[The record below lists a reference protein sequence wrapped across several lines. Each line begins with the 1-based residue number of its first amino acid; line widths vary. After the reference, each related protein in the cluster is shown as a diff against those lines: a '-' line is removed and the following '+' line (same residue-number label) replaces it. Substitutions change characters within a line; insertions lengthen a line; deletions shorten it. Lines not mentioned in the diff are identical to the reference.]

1 MLENQQKKKVEIAKI
16 RVKLNVLKDDLE
28 IAVRERDFMKAQDM
42 QMEIDEL
49 DENLQVSSF
58 LDGSRWGRGRGERGW
73 KGNRPLP
80 RFWQDYKQ
88 PNHSTEVR
96 FSSFFSGGFIT
107 SIVVNPAERKLA
119 KRTIISSVINN
130 CLH

>member
-58 LDGSRWGRGRGERGW
+58 L
-73 KGNRPLP
+73 
-80 RFWQDYKQ
+80 
-88 PNHSTEVR
+88 
-96 FSSFFSGGFIT
+96 
-107 SIVVNPAERKLA
+107 
-119 KRTIISSVINN
+119 
-130 CLH
+130 

>member
-58 LDGSRWGRGRGERGW
+58 LDG
-73 KGNRPLP
+73 
-80 RFWQDYKQ
+80 
-88 PNHSTEVR
+88 
-96 FSSFFSGGFIT
+96 
-107 SIVVNPAERKLA
+107 
-119 KRTIISSVINN
+119 
-130 CLH
+130 

>member
-58 LDGSRWGRGRGERGW
+58 LEGKKRAIVPFPDFGR
-73 KGNRPLP
+73 L
-80 RFWQDYKQ
+80 
-88 PNHSTEVR
+88 
-96 FSSFFSGGFIT
+96 
-107 SIVVNPAERKLA
+107 
-119 KRTIISSVINN
+119 ISKT
-130 CLH
+130 LGLLKAA

>member
-58 LDGSRWGRGRGERGW
+58 LEGK
-73 KGNRPLP
+73 KG
-80 RFWQDYKQ
+80 Q
-88 PNHSTEVR
+88 
-96 FSSFFSGGFIT
+96 SSPSQILEG
-107 SIVVNPAERKLA
+107 L
-119 KRTIISSVINN
+119 
-130 CLH
+130 

>member
-58 LDGSRWGRGRGERGW
+58 LEGKNG
-73 KGNRPLP
+73 
-80 RFWQDYKQ
+80 Q
-88 PNHSTEVR
+88 
-96 FSSFFSGGFIT
+96 SSPSQI
-107 SIVVNPAERKLA
+107 LA
-119 KRTIISSVINN
+119 G
-130 CLH
+130 L

>member
-28 IAVRERDFMKAQDM
+28 IAVRERDFMKAQAM

-58 LDGSRWGRGRGERGW
+58 LEGKKMAIVPFPDFGR
-73 KGNRPLP
+73 L
-80 RFWQDYKQ
+80 
-88 PNHSTEVR
+88 
-96 FSSFFSGGFIT
+96 
-107 SIVVNPAERKLA
+107 
-119 KRTIISSVINN
+119 ISKT
-130 CLH
+130 LGLLKAA

>member
-49 DENLQVSSF
+49 DENLQISSF
-58 LDGSRWGRGRGERGW
+58 LEGK
-73 KGNRPLP
+73 KG
-80 RFWQDYKQ
+80 
-88 PNHSTEVR
+88 
-96 FSSFFSGGFIT
+96 
-107 SIVVNPAERKLA
+107 
-119 KRTIISSVINN
+119 
-130 CLH
+130 

>member
-58 LDGSRWGRGRGERGW
+58 LDGSRWGRGERGW
-73 KGNRPLP
+73 KGKRLLP
-80 RFWQDYKQ
+80 RFWQDYTVCRK
-88 PNHSTEVR
+88 V
-96 FSSFFSGGFIT
+96 FLFFLFYNFF
-107 SIVVNPAERKLA
+107 VLRKPFL
-119 KRTIISSVINN
+119 KM
-130 CLH
+130 

>member
-1 MLENQQKKKVEIAKI
+1 MKVGQYNQSIEYTTISYSKAEKDRMLENQQKKKVEIAKI

-58 LDGSRWGRGRGERGW
+58 LDMSRWGEGEGREGMEG
-73 KGNRPLP
+73 
-80 RFWQDYKQ
+80 
-88 PNHSTEVR
+88 
-96 FSSFFSGGFIT
+96 
-107 SIVVNPAERKLA
+107 
-119 KRTIISSVINN
+119 
-130 CLH
+130 

>member
-58 LDGSRWGRGRGERGW
+58 LEGKKRAIVPFPDFGRLISK
-73 KGNRPLP
+73 KGLGLL
-80 RFWQDYKQ
+80 K
-88 PNHSTEVR
+88 
-96 FSSFFSGGFIT
+96 
-107 SIVVNPAERKLA
+107 AA
-119 KRTIISSVINN
+119 
-130 CLH
+130 

>member
-58 LDGSRWGRGRGERGW
+58 LDGREGEGK
-73 KGNRPLP
+73 KG
-80 RFWQDYKQ
+80 Q
-88 PNHSTEVR
+88 
-96 FSSFFSGGFIT
+96 SSPSQI
-107 SIVVNPAERKLA
+107 LA
-119 KRTIISSVINN
+119 G
-130 CLH
+130 L

>member
-58 LDGSRWGRGRGERGW
+58 LEEKKRAIVPFPDFGRVMSKTLTKGGLTLEVILTLVPLTIRGG
-73 KGNRPLP
+73 K
-80 RFWQDYKQ
+80 
-88 PNHSTEVR
+88 S
-96 FSSFFSGGFIT
+96 
-107 SIVVNPAERKLA
+107 
-119 KRTIISSVINN
+119 
-130 CLH
+130 LH

>member
-58 LDGSRWGRGRGERGW
+58 LDGREGDWGRGR
-73 KGNRPLP
+73 KGNRLLP
-80 RFWQDYKQ
+80 RF
-88 PNHSTEVR
+88 
-96 FSSFFSGGFIT
+96 
-107 SIVVNPAERKLA
+107 
-119 KRTIISSVINN
+119 
-130 CLH
+130 

>member
-49 DENLQVSSF
+49 DENLQVS
-58 LDGSRWGRGRGERGW
+58 
-73 KGNRPLP
+73 
-80 RFWQDYKQ
+80 
-88 PNHSTEVR
+88 
-96 FSSFFSGGFIT
+96 
-107 SIVVNPAERKLA
+107 
-119 KRTIISSVINN
+119 
-130 CLH
+130 

>member
-58 LDGSRWGRGRGERGW
+58 L
-73 KGNRPLP
+73 KG
-80 RFWQDYKQ
+80 KKGQ
-88 PNHSTEVR
+88 PPPSQ
-96 FSSFFSGGFIT
+96 I
-107 SIVVNPAERKLA
+107 LA
-119 KRTIISSVINN
+119 G
-130 CLH
+130 L

>member
-49 DENLQVSSF
+49 DENLQVSLF
-58 LDGSRWGRGRGERGW
+58 L
-73 KGNRPLP
+73 KGKNGNCPLP
-80 RFWQDYKQ
+80 RFFPVLNSQQFIRIFY
-88 PNHSTEVR
+88 
-96 FSSFFSGGFIT
+96 SG
-107 SIVVNPAERKLA
+107 E
-119 KRTIISSVINN
+119 
-130 CLH
+130 

>member
-49 DENLQVSSF
+49 DENLQD
-58 LDGSRWGRGRGERGW
+58 LNEE
-73 KGNRPLP
+73 LAL
-80 RFWQDYKQ
+80 
-88 PNHSTEVR
+88 
-96 FSSFFSGGFIT
+96 
-107 SIVVNPAERKLA
+107 IVVPRTAERKVAAQARVQVAEQHKPTDQPPAETAPILPA
-119 KRTIISSVINN
+119 ATATQTPTPNK
-130 CLH
+130 

>member
-1 MLENQQKKKVEIAKI
+1 MKVGQYKIHPTNPFKYTTISYSKAEKDRMLENQQKKKVEIAKI

-58 LDGSRWGRGRGERGW
+58 LDG
-73 KGNRPLP
+73 
-80 RFWQDYKQ
+80 
-88 PNHSTEVR
+88 
-96 FSSFFSGGFIT
+96 
-107 SIVVNPAERKLA
+107 
-119 KRTIISSVINN
+119 
-130 CLH
+130 

>member
-49 DENLQVSSF
+49 DENLQVSLIF
-58 LDGSRWGRGRGERGW
+58 GWVRWNLGAVRNFVISRR
-73 KGNRPLP
+73 L
-80 RFWQDYKQ
+80 
-88 PNHSTEVR
+88 
-96 FSSFFSGGFIT
+96 
-107 SIVVNPAERKLA
+107 
-119 KRTIISSVINN
+119 
-130 CLH
+130 

>member
-49 DENLQVSSF
+49 DENLQVSLF
-58 LDGSRWGRGRGERGW
+58 LKGKKGQSSPSLKGQKLIRIFYSGE
-73 KGNRPLP
+73 
-80 RFWQDYKQ
+80 
-88 PNHSTEVR
+88 
-96 FSSFFSGGFIT
+96 
-107 SIVVNPAERKLA
+107 
-119 KRTIISSVINN
+119 
-130 CLH
+130 

>member
-58 LDGSRWGRGRGERGW
+58 LDGSGGGRGRGR

-80 RFWQDYKQ
+80 RFW
-88 PNHSTEVR
+88 
-96 FSSFFSGGFIT
+96 
-107 SIVVNPAERKLA
+107 
-119 KRTIISSVINN
+119 
-130 CLH
+130 